1 MNILDSLKEML
12 DFLNQD
18 ITELSE
24 YMEDINEENDTGDIE
39 NAKYLISDVLYKYL
53 RILNK
58 I

>member
-1 MNILDSLKEML
+1 MNRLDSLKEML

-53 RILNK
+53 RIFNK

>member
-1 MNILDSLKEML
+1 ML

>member
-1 MNILDSLKEML
+1 MNRLDSLKEML

-39 NAKYLISDVLYKYL
+39 NAKYLISNVLYKYL

>member
-1 MNILDSLKEML
+1 MNRLDSLKEML

-39 NAKYLISDVLYKYL
+39 NAKYL

>member
-1 MNILDSLKEML
+1 MNRLDSLKEML

-24 YMEDINEENDTGDIE
+24 YINEENDTGDIE

>member
-1 MNILDSLKEML
+1 MNRLDSLKEML
-12 DFLNQD
+12 EFLNQD

>member
-1 MNILDSLKEML
+1 MNRQDSLKEML

>member
-1 MNILDSLKEML
+1 MNRLDSLKEML

-24 YMEDINEENDTGDIE
+24 YMEDINEENDIGDIE

>member
-1 MNILDSLKEML
+1 MNRLDSLKEML

>member
-1 MNILDSLKEML
+1 MNRLDSLKGML

>member
-1 MNILDSLKEML
+1 MNRLDSLKEML

-39 NAKYLISDVLYKYL
+39 NAKYLISDVIYKYL

>member
-1 MNILDSLKEML
+1 MNRLDSLKEML

-24 YMEDINEENDTGDIE
+24 YMEDINEKNDTGDIE

>member
-1 MNILDSLKEML
+1 MNRLDSLKEML

-39 NAKYLISDVLYKYL
+39 NAKYLVSDVLYKYL

>member
-1 MNILDSLKEML
+1 MNILDSLKDML

>member
-1 MNILDSLKEML
+1 MNRLESLKEML

>member
-1 MNILDSLKEML
+1 MNRLDSLKEML

-18 ITELSE
+18 IMELSE

>member
-1 MNILDSLKEML
+1 MNRLDSLKEML

-39 NAKYLISDVLYKYL
+39 NAKYLIADVLYKYL

>member
-1 MNILDSLKEML
+1 ML

-18 ITELSE
+18 IMELSE

>member
-1 MNILDSLKEML
+1 MNRLDSLKEML

-39 NAKYLISDVLYKYL
+39 NVKYLISDVLYKYL

>member
-1 MNILDSLKEML
+1 MNRLDSLKEML

-18 ITELSE
+18 IAELSE

>member
-1 MNILDSLKEML
+1 MNRLDSLKEML

-24 YMEDINEENDTGDIE
+24 YMEDINEENDTDDIE